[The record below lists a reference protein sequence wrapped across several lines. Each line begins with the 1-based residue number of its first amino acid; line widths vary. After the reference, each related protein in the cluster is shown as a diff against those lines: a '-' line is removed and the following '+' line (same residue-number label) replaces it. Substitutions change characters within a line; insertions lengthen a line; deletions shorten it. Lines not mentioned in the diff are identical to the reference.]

1 LNLFPSRIHSRICK
15 LTRAWR
21 TTTTG
26 HLLVQGFTLP
36 IQFEPLGKIWG
47 TWAPPRCKFFT
58 WLASLNRCWTADHL
72 ARRGL
77 DQSLQ
82 CLLCDKEDET
92 IHHIM
97 VGCVFS
103 IEVWFQILSL
113 VGLQGCTLESGEE
126 NFQEWWRTVELK
138 VPKQVRA
145 GFNSLVSPILWSL
158 WKHHNACVFD
168 CLSPAVAGIIL
179 DIRREATLWC
189 MAGAK
194 GLSSLGLGRGTAGGE

>member
-36 IQFEPLGKIWG
+36 IQFEPSGKIWG

-58 WLASLNRCWTADHL
+58 WLASLNRCWTTDHL

-97 VGCVFS
+97 VGCIFS

-113 VGLQGCTLESGEE
+113 VGLQGCTLESGRGKFSRMVE
-126 NFQEWWRTVELK
+126 NSRVKGAQ
-138 VPKQVRA
+138 A
-145 GFNSLVSPILWSL
+145 SPCGVQL
-158 WKHHNACVFD
+158 ACVSHLVESLEAPQCV
-168 CLSPAVAGIIL
+168 CL
-179 DIRREATLWC
+179 
-189 MAGAK
+189 
-194 GLSSLGLGRGTAGGE
+194 